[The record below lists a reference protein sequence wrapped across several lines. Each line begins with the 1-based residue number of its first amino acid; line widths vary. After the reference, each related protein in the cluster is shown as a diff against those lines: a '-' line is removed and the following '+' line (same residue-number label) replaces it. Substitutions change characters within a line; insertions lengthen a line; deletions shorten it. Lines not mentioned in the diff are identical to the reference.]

1 MLSWDA
7 LGTMTPGEDET
18 GCRDGGL
25 GRGRGGAKDPPKR
38 LGKRSLEGTVC
49 FVAKRAED
57 LHALRHKASA
67 DSYLWNCFATLLGG
81 ASFLLRY
88 SCLFSPN

>member
-7 LGTMTPGEDET
+7 LGTITPGKT
-18 GCRDGGL
+18 ATASRDGGL

-49 FVAKRAED
+49 SVAKRAQD

-67 DSYLWNCFATLLGG
+67 
-81 ASFLLRY
+81 R
-88 SCLFSPN
+88 P